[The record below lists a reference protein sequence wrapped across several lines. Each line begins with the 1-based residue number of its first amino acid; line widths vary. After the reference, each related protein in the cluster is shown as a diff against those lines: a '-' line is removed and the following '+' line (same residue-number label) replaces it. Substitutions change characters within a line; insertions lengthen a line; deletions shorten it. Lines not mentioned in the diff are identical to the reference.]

1 MAERCIKG
9 DYIGFTFGGVHSSEL
24 GLMRVSDGSRYN
36 EDLLP
41 PLQDKTVQVNGRDG
55 AVYFGSQYNTR
66 PIKVPVAFDNM
77 TEDSFKQLKRLL
89 QDKKPKYLWFDETP
103 YKQWLVKAA
112 NAQNFK
118 WVCFDESHNGKEKRI
133 YKGEGTLEF
142 SCFSP
147 YAESR
152 VTFLDDEVDQVIYRY
167 NKKLYFGDT
176 PYLEIFNVEGN
187 GILNRDLFYSSY
199 LKNKDP
205 NDDIF
210 LIENYPTLY
219 PTFTKEVNKNSSG
232 QDVVTYQCTING
244 ASDFIQK
251 GEENGYMTFV
261 ETDLPELSPV
271 YPDEDTAP
279 DGETAGIGIS
289 ETYGFTGRYGNNGV
303 HNGYRIYL
311 ISETDLDEI
320 DSLISGTQ
328 AILTINAYT
337 YGYRNKKISPIY
349 IRKSAADT
357 NYLHKDYNFS
367 LSSKV
372 SGTGKYPTIL
382 ICQGKAGQTYLLRPK
397 YNDQFI
403 LIGYEKDF
411 TTKLKV
417 VTIKGYSKDSNNQYV
432 SQKRLLEDNYNF
444 QEWRYSSNLR
454 HSTSL
459 NDIVYDK
466 TSKKGKINVYNA
478 GDIPT
483 DIKLIYSSR
492 PSADFSLALYSF
504 DDQDNPIGEISF
516 EKFSFQGEDN
526 GFIIDS
532 KLKLIKGT
540 KNGKPT
546 GNVYNKYQK
555 SGDFFKIPV
564 CDDDEYY
571 IIKSSSES
579 YNFSVEYKHHYI

>member
-41 PLQDKTVQVNGRDG
+41 PLQDKTAQVNGRDG

-103 YKQWLVKAA
+103 YKQWLVKSA
-112 NAQNFK
+112 NAQSFK

-187 GILNRDLFYSSY
+187 GVLNRELFYSSF
-199 LKNKDP
+199 LKNQDP
-205 NDDIF
+205 TDDIF
-210 LIENYPTLY
+210 VIENYPTLK
-219 PTFTKEVNKNSSG
+219 PVFTTKTEKDKNG
-232 QDVVTYQCTING
+232 NDVTVYEYTIDG
-244 ASDFIQK
+244 FSDFIQK

-261 ETDLPELSPV
+261 ETDLPELSAVP
-271 YPDEDTAP
+271 E
-279 DGETAGIGIS
+279 GEAAGFIIS
-289 ETYGFTGRYGNNGV
+289 ESYGFSGRSIDNSFNGI
-303 HNGYRIYL
+303 YRIYL
-311 ISETDLDEI
+311 ISEADLDEL
-320 DSLISGTQ
+320 DSFILGTEE
-328 AILTINAYT
+328 ILTIKAYT
-337 YGYRNKKISPIY
+337 YGYRNKKISNIFV
-349 IRKSAADT
+349 RKSAAGT
-357 NYLHKDYNFS
+357 NHFYKEHNFS
-367 LSSKV
+367 LSSNAQG
-372 SGTGKYPTIL
+372 SGTYPTIL
-382 ICQGKAGQTYLLRPK
+382 ICQDRTGQTYLLRPM
-397 YNDQFI
+397 YNEQCI
-403 LIGYEKDF
+403 LIGYKKDF
-411 TTKLKV
+411 TTKIKI
-417 VTIKGYSKDSNNQYV
+417 VTIKGYSKDNNNQYV
-432 SQKRLLEDNYNF
+432 PQKRLLEDNYNF

-483 DIKLIYSSR
+483 DIKLIYSRR

-504 DDQDNPIGEISF
+504 DDQENPIGEIAF

-564 CDDDEYY
+564 CNDNEYY

-579 YNFSVEYKHHYI
+579 YNFSVEYKHYYI

>member
-36 EDLLP
+36 QDLLP
-41 PLQDKTVQVNGRDG
+41 PLQDKTAQVNGRDG

-77 TEDSFKQLKRLL
+77 TEENFNQLKRLL

-112 NAQNFK
+112 NAQSFK
-118 WVCFDESHNGKEKRI
+118 WICFDESHNGKEKRI

-187 GILNRDLFYSSY
+187 GILNRELFYSSF
-199 LKNKDP
+199 LKNQDP
-205 NDDIF
+205 TDDIF
-210 LIENYPTLY
+210 VIENYPTLK
-219 PTFTKEVNKNSSG
+219 PVFTTKTEKDKNG
-232 QDVVTYQCTING
+232 NDVTVYEYTIDG
-244 ASDFIQK
+244 FSDFIQK

-261 ETDLPELSPV
+261 ETDLPELSAVP
-271 YPDEDTAP
+271 A
-279 DGETAGIGIS
+279 GEAAAGFIIS
-289 ETYGFTGRYGNNGV
+289 ESYGFSGRSIDNSFNGI
-303 HNGYRIYL
+303 YRIYL
-311 ISETDLDEI
+311 ISEADLDEL
-320 DSLISGTQ
+320 DSFILGTEEL
-328 AILTINAYT
+328 LTIKAYT
-337 YGYRNKKISPIY
+337 YGYRDKKISNIY
-349 IRKSAADT
+349 IRKSADGT
-357 NYLHKDYNFS
+357 NYFYKEHNFS
-367 LSSKV
+367 LSSNSTG
-372 SGTGKYPTIL
+372 SGRYPTIL

-444 QEWRYSSNLR
+444 QEWCYSSNLR

-466 TSKKGKINVYNA
+466 ISKKGKINVYNA

>member
-36 EDLLP
+36 QDLLP
-41 PLQDKTVQVNGRDG
+41 PLQDKTAQVNGRDG
-55 AVYFGSQYNTR
+55 AVYFGSQYNIR

-77 TEDSFKQLKRLL
+77 TEESFNKLKRLL

-103 YKQWLVKAA
+103 YKQWLVKSA

-142 SCFSP
+142 SCFNP

-152 VTFLDDEVDQVIYRY
+152 VTFLDDEADQVIYRY

-187 GILNRDLFYSSY
+187 GILNRELFYSSF
-199 LKNKDP
+199 LKNQDP
-205 NDDIF
+205 TDDIF
-210 LIENYPTLY
+210 VIENYPTLK
-219 PTFTKEVNKNSSG
+219 PVFTTKTEKDKNG
-232 QDVVTYQCTING
+232 NDVTVYEYTIDG
-244 ASDFIQK
+244 FSDFIQK

-261 ETDLPELSPV
+261 ETDLPELSAVP
-271 YPDEDTAP
+271 E
-279 DGETAGIGIS
+279 GEAAGFIIS
-289 ETYGFTGRYGNNGV
+289 ESYGFSGRSIDNSFNGI
-303 HNGYRIYL
+303 YRIYL
-311 ISETDLDEI
+311 ISEADLDEL
-320 DSLISGTQ
+320 DSFILGTEE
-328 AILTINAYT
+328 ILTIKAYT
-337 YGYRNKKISPIY
+337 YGYRDKKISNIY
-349 IRKSAADT
+349 IRKSADGT
-357 NYLHKDYNFS
+357 NHFYKEHNFS
-367 LSSKV
+367 LSSNSTG
-372 SGTGKYPTIL
+372 SGRYPTVI
-382 ICQGKAGQTYLLRPK
+382 ICQGKAGQTYLLRPI
-397 YNDQFI
+397 YNDQLI

-411 TTKLKV
+411 ATKLKV
-417 VTIKGYSKDSNNQYV
+417 VTIKGYSKDSNKQYIP
-432 SQKRLLEDNYNF
+432 QKRLLEDNYNF

-564 CDDDEYY
+564 CDDNEYY